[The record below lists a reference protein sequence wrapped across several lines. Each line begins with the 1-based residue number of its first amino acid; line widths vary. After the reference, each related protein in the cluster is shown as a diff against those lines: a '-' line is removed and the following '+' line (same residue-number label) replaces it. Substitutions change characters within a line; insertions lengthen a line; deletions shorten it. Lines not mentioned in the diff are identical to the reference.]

1 VFVDGFTVSYMAKIT
16 HGPTVTNA
24 RGKIGRAVFTKTRG
38 GNVAKALSIAAE
50 GVGPHNLLS
59 TAHLDTT
66 PATPPARG
74 SLIVAQTA
82 TPKWKELPLGT
93 NGKVLGSDG
102 TDAKWVAPAAAGVTS
117 VGLAL
122 PAELDVTGSPVTGAG
137 TLTGAWAD
145 QDAKKIL
152 AGPIS
157 GAADTPA
164 FRLLATTDLPLLD
177 GARVTHDVDQHIAI
191 NTHTTLAFNSERYDN
206 GGLHST
212 VTNNSRLTAQK
223 AGVYLITCNIAW
235 EGAAGH
241 IRILSL
247 KLNATTYIARN
258 YEYLTFD
265 DEHHLSLTTLYK
277 LAVTDYVQALVFH
290 DVVGGLD
297 ILQAANFSPEFAMQ
311 QLTQD

>member
-1 VFVDGFTVSYMAKIT
+1 MAKIT
-16 HGPTVTNA
+16 HGPTLSNA

-59 TAHLDTT
+59 TAHPDTT

-82 TPKWKELPLGT
+82 APKWKELTLGANT
-93 NGKVLGSDG
+93 HVLTSDG
-102 TDAKWVAPAAAGVTS
+102 TDAKWAAAAGGGVSS

-122 PAELDVTGSPVTGAG
+122 PAEFDISGSPVTGAG

-145 QDAKKIL
+145 QDANKIL

-164 FRLLATTDLPLLD
+164 FRLLDPADLPILD
-177 GARVTHDVDQHIAI
+177 GARVYNSADESIATGGDVALTFD
-191 NTHTTLAFNSERYDN
+191 TERYDTN
-206 GGLHST
+206 GLHSVAANT
-212 VTNNSRLTAQK
+212 SRLTAK
-223 AGVYLITCNIAW
+223 RAGVYLISAHILWASGTNAPRALTIYLNGATPIAQVYDQMTTATFIAHSIATLYHLNVNDYV
-235 EGAAGH
+235 EAMVHQNTGAA
-241 IRILSL
+241 L
-247 KLNATTYIARN
+247 K
-258 YEYLTFD
+258 
-265 DEHHLSLTTLYK
+265 
-277 LAVTDYVQALVFH
+277 
-290 DVVGGLD
+290 VV
-297 ILQAANFSPEFAMQ
+297 ASANKSPEFAMQ